1 MCTSLSRRYKGD
13 QNGEETRNR
22 RGRASGGEGR
32 GVTMRVSKL
41 GGGKRTRNSCRS
53 GTTFGRV
60 SPHREPHARPVSAR
74 IRAQSCTGLA
84 CERTSGESYSIRTHE
99 IRSQCFLLLSCIC
112 MCVSV
117 CTQPARDIHIHLY
130 TCVVYNTYNFPS
142 YFVRQSSRVERV
154 NVSCMNILSAISS
167 DRNVMLWLISIYTY
181 TYILM
186 VQWQQWRRDAK
197 SNVLRLTSFR

>member
-22 RGRASGGEGR
+22 GWASGREGR
-32 GVTMRVSKL
+32 GVTMRVSKF

-84 CERTSGESYSIRTHE
+84 CELTSGESYSIRTTRNTFTVFSSSFMHTYV
-99 IRSQCFLLLSCIC
+99 RK
-112 MCVSV
+112 CVYI
-117 CTQPARDIHIHLY
+117 QPAKDIHVHLY
-130 TCVVYNTYNFPS
+130 TCIVYNTRNFPS
-142 YFVRQSSRVERV
+142 YFVRQSSHVERV
-154 NVSCMNILSAISS
+154 NVSCTSIPSAIISS
-167 DRNVMLWLISIYTY
+167 DLSKRYVMTDIYIYIYTY
-181 TYILM
+181 TYILI
-186 VQWQQWRRDAK
+186 V
-197 SNVLRLTSFR
+197 

>member
-22 RGRASGGEGR
+22 RGWASGREGR

-60 SPHREPHARPVSAR
+60 SPQREPHARPVSAR

-84 CERTSGESYSIRTHE
+84 CERTSGESYSIRTTRNTFTVFSSSSFMHTYV
-99 IRSQCFLLLSCIC
+99 CK
-112 MCVSV
+112 CV
-117 CTQPARDIHIHLY
+117 Y
-130 TCVVYNTYNFPS
+130 TTGK
-142 YFVRQSSRVERV
+142 R
-154 NVSCMNILSAISS
+154 
-167 DRNVMLWLISIYTY
+167 YTY
-181 TYILM
+181 TFIYVYCIIHATFLPISS
-186 VQWQQWRRDAK
+186 V
-197 SNVLRLTSFR
+197 NRLT